1 MRRPRKARA
10 FPQRVVLGAAAGFG
24 ATMVLQQVMALTA
37 KAVPNSKPPIKQDP
51 GEFMV
56 AKVEEHV
63 KLPAKLET
71 AAAKSLHLGYGMT
84 SGALYGAIRN
94 RKSSVF
100 LDGAIL
106 GTAVWA
112 AGYLGWLP
120 ATDLMPPITQ
130 HSPRQIAVPIFNHI
144 VFGIAVATAFDGM
157 MRV

>member
-71 AAAKSLHLGYGMT
+71 AAAKSLPSSTVCTNVPNATPAGMLP
-84 SGALYGAIRN
+84 SKDSR
-94 RKSSVF
+94 
-100 LDGAIL
+100 
-106 GTAVWA
+106 
-112 AGYLGWLP
+112 AGPGVK
-120 ATDLMPPITQ
+120 TG
-130 HSPRQIAVPIFNHI
+130 S
-144 VFGIAVATAFDGM
+144 VATGVGNDGSSDRTGRSGS
-157 MRV
+157 RVATSCSCSRAGTSTSP

>member
-24 ATMVLQQVMALTA
+24 ATMVLQKVMALTA

-71 AAAKSLHLGYGMT
+71 AAAKKGGSWTYVESASQENISPVGDGNT
-84 SGALYGAIRN
+84 FQC
-94 RKSSVF
+94 SS
-100 LDGAIL
+100 
-106 GTAVWA
+106 
-112 AGYLGWLP
+112 P
-120 ATDLMPPITQ
+120 
-130 HSPRQIAVPIFNHI
+130 SK
-144 VFGIAVATAFDGM
+144 
-157 MRV
+157 MREYSSS